1 MANKNQI
8 FLKKY
13 NELDVLCREKY
24 NMFRTKDGERNN
36 MSAIREYAY
45 SLPEMY
51 KEKLLNLIKLRNI
64 IAHTD
69 AAQASDQSIRDLDSF
84 IIMVKKNANPKN
96 HDAFDAASYISHNVK
111 KMHAAI
117 NEADIDDED
126 LPFEAKKKIK
136 NDLYGYITKLN
147 NANKLE
153 TAKRIVRD
161 FYTYLDNIDDHPL
174 VIAQALE
181 EAKSDAIETLTESYN
196 DVMDER
202 KNPFV
207 RMKAKEIFN
216 RYKNMILKARNE
228 SEVENLAERGDD
240 ALSELY

>member
-1 MANKNQI
+1 M
-8 FLKKY
+8 
-13 NELDVLCREKY
+13 
-24 NMFRTKDGERNN
+24 
-36 MSAIREYAY
+36 IRF
-45 SLPEMY
+45 S
-51 KEKLLNLIKLRNI
+51 
-64 IAHTD
+64 
-69 AAQASDQSIRDLDSF
+69 
-84 IIMVKKNANPKN
+84 
-96 HDAFDAASYISHNVK
+96 
-111 KMHAAI
+111 
-117 NEADIDDED
+117 
-126 LPFEAKKKIK
+126 AKKKIK